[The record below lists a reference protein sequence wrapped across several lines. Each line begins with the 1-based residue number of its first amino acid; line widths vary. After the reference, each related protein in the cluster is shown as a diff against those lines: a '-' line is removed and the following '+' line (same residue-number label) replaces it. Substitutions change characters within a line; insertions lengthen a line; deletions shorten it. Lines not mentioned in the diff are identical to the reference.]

1 MEARS
6 VVKTSETKDYLL
18 LPTLLIYVGE
28 EWTAINGATWGHE

>member
-28 EWTAINGATWGHE
+28 ELDSY